1 MLTHVPA
8 VLKPEQVAECRRV
21 LEGAEWIDGRAS
33 AGPVAAQVK
42 NNQEVALGHPAF
54 RQAGEIILT
63 ALGTNP
69 LVIAIAQPLRVTP
82 PFFNRYQGGETYG
95 LHNDSA
101 LIHVPGAPMPVRG
114 DLAATLFL
122 TAPDTYDGGELVVE
136 DTYGTHR
143 VKLPAGD
150 MILYPASSLH
160 RVMPVTRGARV
171 SSFFWIQSMVR
182 DDGQRTLLFELGTAL
197 KQFEKLAPEDP
208 AIIKLTGVYFNLFRM
223 WTDTG

>member
-1 MLTHVPA
+1 MLYHVPG
-8 VLKPEQVAECRRV
+8 VLKPEQVAECRRLLDSATWV
-21 LEGAEWIDGRAS
+21 DGRTS
-33 AGPVAAQVK
+33 AGFMAESVK
-42 NNQEVALGHPAF
+42 KNQEVKFDHPVARQVGEMILGALA
-54 RQAGEIILT
+54 
-63 ALGTNP
+63 
-69 LVIAIAQPLRVTP
+69 AQPLFMALALPLRVCP

-95 LHNDSA
+95 THNDNA
-101 LIHVPGAPMPVRG
+101 LVNVPGTPGPVRG

-122 TAPDTYDGGELVVE
+122 TAPDAYDGGELMVE

-182 DDGQRTLLFELGTAL
+182 DDVRRTLLIDLDRARSEVNRAL
-197 KQFEKLAPEDP
+197 PGSP
-208 AIIKLTGVYFNLFRM
+208 AATQILNVYHNLLRM
-223 WTDTG
+223 WAET